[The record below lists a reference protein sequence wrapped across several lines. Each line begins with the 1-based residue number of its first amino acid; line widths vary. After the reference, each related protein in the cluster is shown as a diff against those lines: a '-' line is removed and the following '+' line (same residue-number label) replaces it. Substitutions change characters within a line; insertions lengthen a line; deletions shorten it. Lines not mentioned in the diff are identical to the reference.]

1 MRTLPAESFLPAG
14 VGENCKKLQGKFLR
28 IISSESPAKLYCCYA
43 VIAILATSVIA
54 LSVALSGI
62 TKPEAAHANCP
73 RDWIGFGSKCFYFS
87 KDMTNWPSSQ
97 TFCMAQEAH
106 LAQFDSL
113 EELNFLIR
121 YKGDSTH
128 WIGLHRET
136 SQNPWR
142 WTDST
147 KYNNLVPI
155 RGEGQYAYLSDRGIS
170 SGKEYMPRKWI
181 CSKPNS
187 YLQCPVVS
195 QLVSKQS

>member
-54 LSVALSGI
+54 LSVALS
-62 TKPEAAHANCP
+62 
-73 RDWIGFGSKCFYFS
+73 
-87 KDMTNWPSSQ
+87 DMTNWPSSQ